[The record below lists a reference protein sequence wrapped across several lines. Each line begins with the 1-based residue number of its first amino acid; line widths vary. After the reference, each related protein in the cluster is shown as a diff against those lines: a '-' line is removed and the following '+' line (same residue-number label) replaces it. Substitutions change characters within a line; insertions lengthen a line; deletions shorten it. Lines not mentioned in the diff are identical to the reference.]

1 MKKLTA
7 SFTAC
12 ATLILLSVAMPP
24 LANAASTTL
33 TGIVRDFTPGPL
45 APGSTNPDF
54 QIGTGGV
61 NPGIVSPILSGSA
74 PTPVSFGS
82 PGDITSSAS
91 FAEWYGSAAPSM
103 SYAITLNETSPE
115 SGIYSYTNN
124 AFFPIDGALLGNY
137 PGSGHNYHFTYQ
149 ISDTFGYTPGAGQT
163 FTFTGDDDVWVFFD
177 NQLGI
182 DLGGLHDSASA
193 SVNLDTLFGPGKAAG
208 NYDFDLFFAERH
220 TTESNLSI
228 TTSLNLAPVP
238 EPETYAMFMAGLGLM
253 GFMARRRQP
262 SSKA

>member
-1 MKKLTA
+1 
-7 SFTAC
+7 
-12 ATLILLSVAMPP
+12 
-24 LANAASTTL
+24 
-33 TGIVRDFTPGPL
+33 
-45 APGSTNPDF
+45 
-54 QIGTGGV
+54 
-61 NPGIVSPILSGSA
+61 
-74 PTPVSFGS
+74 
-82 PGDITSSAS
+82 
-91 FAEWYGSAAPSM
+91 
-103 SYAITLNETSPE
+103 
-115 SGIYSYTNN
+115 
-124 AFFPIDGALLGNY
+124 
-137 PGSGHNYHFTYQ
+137 
-149 ISDTFGYTPGAGQT
+149 GAGQT